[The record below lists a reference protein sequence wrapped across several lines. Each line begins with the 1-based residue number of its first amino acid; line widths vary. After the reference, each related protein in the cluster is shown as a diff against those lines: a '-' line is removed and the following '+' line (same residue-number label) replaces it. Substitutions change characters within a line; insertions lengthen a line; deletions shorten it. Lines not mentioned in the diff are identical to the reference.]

1 MSIKGIRPFTSW
13 CVEHAQY
20 LLIAVCV
27 AMTITETLFFPPA
40 GVVTFFLVAAHVLAI
55 ILISRQPIVCCNIIF
70 LTFAICCLIPD
81 DGGPSFLWGTWLAL
95 GYVGLRIESLWG
107 MFYPSAVALVRIWR
121 FDADGVAVNEYFMLI
136 LVMFFAYF
144 IGKMLAWK
152 ELAAQFKQ
160 NKLRYEELSQ
170 HVEYLRKEN
179 AVASRIHDSVAGNL
193 AYMAILLDSVILDA
207 EKTKTFDEKEIRGVR
222 ALVVETLDAVRD
234 VVDLMNDGKTKS
246 AQTDNMSLSGLW
258 VVGEQGDSFL
268 RELGFHGKTRIMIK
282 DSTDLDDAFSR
293 EVLSLIHELYTNIAV
308 HGSPGGE
315 YRLIVFWDDDNLI
328 HVDQVNDV
336 SSKNLFLDKP
346 RSGNGLLL
354 HIKWIESIGGFVK
367 SSSEKGAWQFHA
379 RFPVVMSEDSTEPV

>member
-1 MSIKGIRPFTSW
+1 
-13 CVEHAQY
+13 
-20 LLIAVCV
+20 
-27 AMTITETLFFPPA
+27 
-40 GVVTFFLVAAHVLAI
+40 
-55 ILISRQPIVCCNIIF
+55 
-70 LTFAICCLIPD
+70 
-81 DGGPSFLWGTWLAL
+81 
-95 GYVGLRIESLWG
+95 
-107 MFYPSAVALVRIWR
+107 
-121 FDADGVAVNEYFMLI
+121 MLI

-144 IGKMLAWK
+144 VGKTFAWK
-152 ELAAQFKQ
+152 ELAAQLKQ
-160 NKLRYEELSQ
+160 NKLRYEKLSQ
-170 HVEYLRKEN
+170 HVEYLRKESV
-179 AVASRIHDSVAGNL
+179 VASRIHDSVAGNL
-193 AYMAILLDSVILDA
+193 AYMAILLDGLILDA
-207 EKTKTFDEKEIRGVR
+207 EKNKTFDEKEIREVR

>member
-1 MSIKGIRPFTSW
+1 MSIKGIKPFTSW

-27 AMTITETLFFPPA
+27 AMTIAETLFFPPA

-144 IGKMLAWK
+144 VGKTFAWK
-152 ELAAQFKQ
+152 ELAAQLKQ
-160 NKLRYEELSQ
+160 NKLRYEKLSQ
-170 HVEYLRKEN
+170 HVEYLRKESV
-179 AVASRIHDSVAGNL
+179 VASRIHDSVAGNL
-193 AYMAILLDSVILDA
+193 AYMAILLDGLILDA
-207 EKTKTFDEKEIRGVR
+207 EKNKTFDEKEIREVR
-222 ALVVETLDAVRD
+222 ALVVETLDEMRS
-234 VVDLMNDGKTKS
+234 VVDLMNGGKTES
-246 AQTDNMSLSGLW
+246 VQADNMSLSGLQI
-258 VVGEQGDSFL
+258 VGEQGDSFL
-268 RELGFHGKTRIMIK
+268 KELGFHGKTRIALK
-282 DSTDLDDAFSR
+282 DLKNLDDAFSR
-293 EVLSLIHELYTNIAV
+293 EVFSLIHELYTNIAV

-315 YRLIVFWDDDNLI
+315 YRLIVFWDDDDLI
-328 HVDQVNDV
+328 HVDQVNDI
-336 SSKNLFLDKP
+336 SSKNLFPDKP
-346 RSGNGLLL
+346 VSGSGLSL
-354 HIKWIESIGGFVK
+354 HMKWIKSIGGFAK
-367 SSSEKGAWQFHA
+367 TSSEKGAWQFHA
-379 RFPVVMSEDSTEPV
+379 RFPVIMSEDSAEPV